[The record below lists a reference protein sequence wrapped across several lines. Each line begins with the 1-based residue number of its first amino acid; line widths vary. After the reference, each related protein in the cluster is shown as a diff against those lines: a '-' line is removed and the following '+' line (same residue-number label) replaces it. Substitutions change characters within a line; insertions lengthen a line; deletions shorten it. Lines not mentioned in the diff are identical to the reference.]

1 MNRLLFSVNSN
12 LKSRFAEV
20 GSIKSGNTTISSG
33 TSLNTLYQQTAQT
46 DNTLIITSHVKFGC
60 KSCDVATA
68 LTINDVVVYQRA
80 FRGTTNFNPFDTIE
94 KFVDIKKGDVIA
106 VKACQNSG
114 SDAKIEFDYNYRV

>member
-1 MNRLLFSVNSN
+1 M
-12 LKSRFAEV
+12 
-20 GSIKSGNTTISSG
+20 
-33 TSLNTLYQQTAQT
+33 
-46 DNTLIITSHVKFGC
+46 
-60 KSCDVATA
+60 ATA